1 MFKEWLLCLITKVNR
16 ALESLYW
23 LLYLIICKISK
34 HWTFLKERVYTP
46 NCSSHEISHDW
57 KFLWKSLR
65 KFLCIRKY
73 KIISHAFNIKF
84 TSRQLPMYMYYSI
97 FEKYVD
103 LHMIVNWEIDFGLFS
118 GVADQLQTNY
128 AGDLRNILKCVF
140 DMNCSDPVI
149 VLDESPKKKFDRHPN
164 FMARR
169 TNRYGHRS
177 ISNRPRGKSGLWYF
191 TMFSHMLF

>member
-1 MFKEWLLCLITKVNR
+1 
-16 ALESLYW
+16 
-23 LLYLIICKISK
+23 
-34 HWTFLKERVYTP
+34 
-46 NCSSHEISHDW
+46 
-57 KFLWKSLR
+57 
-65 KFLCIRKY
+65 
-73 KIISHAFNIKF
+73 
-84 TSRQLPMYMYYSI
+84 
-97 FEKYVD
+97 
-103 LHMIVNWEIDFGLFS
+103 MIANWEIDFGLFS

-177 ISNRPRGKSGLWYF
+177 ISNRPRGKSGWWFF
-191 TMFSHMLF
+191 TMFSHMCVLNLDIQLCFKYLAGCRNVGKQALTLIAIATWVFQIQQSLFEIFNISDLNTCSKNVVKFAVQCVFYLRRHTFAFYKIKIFRNWCKIYRTDD

>member
-1 MFKEWLLCLITKVNR
+1 MIGNFYGN
-16 ALESLYW
+16 
-23 LLYLIICKISK
+23 
-34 HWTFLKERVYTP
+34 HWENF
-46 NCSSHEISHDW
+46 
-57 KFLWKSLR
+57 F
-65 KFLCIRKY
+65 CIQKY
-73 KIISHAFNIKF
+73 KIISLAFNIKF
-84 TSRQLPMYMYYSI
+84 TSSQLPMYRYYSI

-103 LHMIVNWEIDFGLFS
+103 LHMIAYWEIDFGMFS

-177 ISNRPRGKSGLWYF
+177 ISNRPRGKSGWWYF
-191 TMFSHMLF
+191 TMFSHMLFWIGIYNFVSNIKLDAETLGSKH